1 MDDIGLGLADL
12 LVITFILGVTH
23 AIASLVVEAFR
34 RSDEHPLDEALRV
47 LAATMQ
53 DEMPKIRELLHLAIL
68 TGGDDEEEDE
78 PKRGKR

>member
-23 AIASLVVEAFR
+23 ALASMIVEAFR

-47 LAATMQ
+47 LAATVQ
-53 DEMPKIRELLHLAIL
+53 DELPKIRELLHLAIL
-68 TGGDDEEEDE
+68 TGGDDEEDE
-78 PKRGKR
+78 PKKGKR